1 MVVHTFPWLDQKAAF
16 NSRPDT
22 AHTLTT
28 SLRSA
33 PPCHLADLGFAP
45 QLGAAGGAVYLDIE
59 LHNISL
65 AACRLRGVL
74 KVALVDDAG
83 EVWQS
88 TGRGRVV
95 MTDGQPE
102 QTIVLV
108 PNSWARNGSIPV
120 DSSCGGA
127 HLTTRIRV
135 SLPADTAVHWIP
147 FRIGGHDPTLC
158 DPPGTPTAT
167 VRPRPGDLQAV
178 TLLAIPPATSGTGY
192 GSVLLLKS
200 HLEVPPTVRRG
211 SVLRYTLRLSTT
223 DEAFTPDGQSPLYAQ
238 RLEAAP
244 AAGGTFLLRAAP
256 LVHLVG
262 AQAVDYRIE
271 LAVPADA
278 PLGPT
283 TLRWQFL
290 EPSLPALTAPVTIVR

>member
-1 MVVHTFPWLDQKAAF
+1 VVVHTFPWLDQKVAF

-22 AHTLTT
+22 ARTLTT

-33 PPCHLADLGFAP
+33 PPCRLADLAFAP

-59 LHNISL
+59 LHNVSA
-65 AACRLRGVL
+65 AACQLRGVL
-74 KVALVDDAG
+74 KVALVDDRG

-88 TGRGRVV
+88 TGPGPMV

-102 QTIVLV
+102 QTIVLL

-158 DPPGTPTAT
+158 DPLGTRTAT
-167 VRPRPGDLQAV
+167 VHPRPGDLQPV

-192 GSVLLLKS
+192 GAVLLLKS
-200 HLEVPPTVRRG
+200 DLEVPLTVRRG
-211 SVLRYTLRLSTT
+211 SVLYYTLRLSTA
-223 DEAFTPDGQSPLYAQ
+223 DEGFTPDGQSPLYEQQLAS
-238 RLEAAP
+238 ASST
-244 AAGGTFLLRAAP
+244 GGTYLLRADP
-256 LVHLVG
+256 LVRLVG
-262 AQAVDYRIE
+262 AQAVDYRME
-271 LAVPADA
+271 LRVPKDA

-283 TLRWQFL
+283 TLTWQFL
-290 EPSLPALTAPVTIVR
+290 EPALPALTAPVTIVR